1 MKDFPVFTTEYGV
14 ASLILK
20 EVPYRQEAYILL
32 QATEEPEEL
41 LKECVSFCRMVGAEK
56 IYARGHSILESYPLH
71 SILYEMRGEARGDEA
86 MVEHLWPVTEQ
97 TVSRWRSLMNERM
110 AGVDHAA
117 TLETRDE
124 KEILSSGG
132 AYFVHRS
139 GELLGAGWVEG
150 GEIRLITSVKPGA
163 GERVMH
169 TLMSLIPDQPVKV
182 EAVSTNERA
191 IRLYE
196 KMGFIKTAEVR
207 RWYRVLP

>member
-1 MKDFPVFTTEYGV
+1 MKDFPVFTTQYGV

-32 QATEEPEEL
+32 QATEDPEEL

-56 IYARGHSILESYPLH
+56 IFARGNKYLEQYPLH
-71 SILYEMRGEARGDEA
+71 SITYEMRGEARVDETL
-86 MVEHLWPVTEQ
+86 VEHLWPVTEK

-110 AGVDHAA
+110 VAVDHAA

-124 KEILSSGG
+124 KRIIESGG

-139 GELLGAGWVEG
+139 GELLGAGWVEA
-150 GEIRLITSVKPGA
+150 GEIRLIASVVPG
-163 GERVMH
+163 GGMRVMH
-169 TLMSLIPDQPVKV
+169 TLMSLMPDQPVKL

-196 KMGFIKTAEVR
+196 KLGFIKTAELR